1 MDRIYTTEELVEI
14 LARERSACMRGQRL
28 ALHAS
33 ASDNPH
39 LDRVLPSDG
48 LQKFRAY
55 QQFRDTIH
63 QYQRDRGVSGL
74 VWGSVTLGDET
85 LQFPMIHDQLLALPQ
100 DLAVLRGHLPVVLG
114 FWRRSVAAM
123 DWYWGGATGR
133 QFSPVAPAEV
143 ARMADRSHWATI
155 QKHERSDFLE
165 VVLQLGWGN
174 PTLARDRHGWPESGC
189 EYIHAV
195 KAGQR
200 PIA

>member
-1 MDRIYTTEELVEI
+1 MDQPYTTQDLVEI
-14 LARERSACMRGQRL
+14 LARERAACMRGQRL

-33 ASDNPH
+33 ASGNPH

-74 VWGSVTLGDET
+74 VWRRVTVGEQT
-85 LQFPMIHDQLLALPQ
+85 LQFPEIHEQLLALPQ
-100 DLAVLRGHLPVVLG
+100 DLAVLHGHLPVVME
-114 FWRRSVAAM
+114 FWRRSVATM
-123 DWYWGGATGR
+123 DLYWGGATGR

-143 ARMADRSHWATI
+143 ERMVDRSRWAMLH
-155 QKHERSDFLE
+155 KHERSDFLE